1 MAKQISEFTNKATP
15 DGTDEI
21 VIQETGGGTT
31 KKATILAALGAAID
45 AAFGAL
51 TATTIDGVIGSV
63 TPAAGTFTDLNVD
76 ASGGVTV
83 GSSSDAYSGI
93 IIQSSSTGESEL
105 RMGDTD
111 TDAGS
116 VAYDNNTDT
125 MTFRAA
131 AANRVSFTATLNTLN
146 EDTVIGGTSAGA
158 TSAVTAYADGS
169 LKASTGSSGAS
180 IPAAADDFVLEG
192 SAAQVGMTI
201 GLAASA
207 TGYYNFAGVGDATVA
222 GMTWNE
228 SSDTLTILTDKAG
241 ATTVF
246 LSDDEVTNLTLSGA
260 SGSELLAAAGS
271 VSVTDFLRTP
281 YKSEL
286 TIASGVVTAT
296 GSHHFVDTES
306 DAATD
311 DLDTINGGTSGDRV
325 VFRCANNSR
334 DVVFK
339 DATGNLRI
347 AGDFTLTNS
356 QDTIELMFDGSNW
369 IQLSRS
375 NNT

>member
-83 GSSSDAYSGI
+83 GSISDAYSGI

-158 TSAVTAYADGS
+158 TSAVTAYADGK
-169 LKASTGSSGAS
+169 LKASTGSSGGSAPS
-180 IPAAADDFVLEG
+180 GYDEVVIEG
-192 SAAQVGMTI
+192 SGDAGITVLTPDANYGGYNIGSASDTVLAYFRASDTANVAQIATSGVGMSI
-201 GLAASA
+201 SLRAD
-207 TGYYNFAGVGDATVA
+207 AG
-222 GMTWNE
+222 
-228 SSDTLTILTDKAG
+228 IP
-241 ATTVF
+241 
-246 LSDDEVTNLTLSGA
+246 NLTLSGA
-260 SGSELLAAAGS
+260 SGSELLTAAGS